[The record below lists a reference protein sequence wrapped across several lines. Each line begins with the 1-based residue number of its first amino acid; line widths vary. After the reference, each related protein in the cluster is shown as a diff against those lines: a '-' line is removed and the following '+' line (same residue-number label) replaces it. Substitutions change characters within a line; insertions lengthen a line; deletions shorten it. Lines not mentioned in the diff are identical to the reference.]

1 VGVRPCGEHILT
13 TCSKIFPVGFLE
25 ETLYTLQLLFPRN
38 DKPTQKWL
46 KHEANSKVLSTNLD
60 LGLLDL
66 DRLKSQNRTI
76 EEFTFWRD
84 ELIELKERFE
94 QPDLASIS
102 QLWYDRRNRSQWM
115 TFWFGL
121 VIAVVTLF
129 GLVLAVFQTAF
140 SAVQVYI
147 AYNPGSSS

>member
-1 VGVRPCGEHILT
+1 M
-13 TCSKIFPVGFLE
+13 TCSGIFPVGFLE
-25 ETLYTLQLLFPRN
+25 ETLHTLQLLFPRN

-46 KHEANSKVLSTNLD
+46 RNEANSKTVSTYLD

-66 DRLKSQNRTI
+66 DRLKPHNRTI

-84 ELIELKERFE
+84 ELIELKEKFE

-102 QLWYDRRNRSQWM
+102 PLWYDRRNRSQWM

-121 VIAVVTLF
+121 VIAVATLL
-129 GLVLAVFQTAF
+129 GLALAVFQTAL
-140 SAVQVYI
+140 SVVQVYK
-147 AYNPGSSS
+147 AYNPSLGS